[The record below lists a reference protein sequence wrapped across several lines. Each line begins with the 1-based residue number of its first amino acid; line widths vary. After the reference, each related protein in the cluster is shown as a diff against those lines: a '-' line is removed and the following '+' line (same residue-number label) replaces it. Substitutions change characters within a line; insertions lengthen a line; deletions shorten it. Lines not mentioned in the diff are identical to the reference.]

1 MEEKLSFTL
10 NGKKTE
16 VLIDTSLTLLWVL
29 RNHFGLT
36 GTKYGCGTGFC
47 GACTVLIDDEP
58 FRSCMLPVAD
68 VAGKSVVTIE
78 GLEKN
83 GSLHPVQKAFIEH
96 DALQCGF
103 CTPGMILTAVALLLK
118 NPSPTKQ
125 QIIEGMEDNLCRC
138 GAHNRIID
146 AVETAAKE
154 IKEGRKS

>member
-16 VLIDTSLTLLWVL
+16 VLIDTSRTLLWVL

-68 VAGKSVVTIE
+68 VAGKRVVTIE

-103 CTPGMILTAVALLLK
+103 CTPGMILTAVGLLMK
-118 NPSPTKQ
+118 NPSPTRQ